1 MYKINSTSKK
11 VVVQGKKG
19 SYNIPIK
26 FLKQQPVSTE
36 TVEQEKLY
44 KEYWGEQ

>member
-19 SYNIPIK
+19 SYNVPVK
-26 FLKQQPVSTE
+26 FLKQQPVK
-36 TVEQEKLY
+36 QEKLY
-44 KEYWGEQ
+44 EEFWK